1 MDFTLAHVN
10 PPFDLFMLIPSIV
23 MKYCNS
29 MSCCG
34 LLHHVIYLPR
44 LLLSAYI
51 MFNYICRCPCCP
63 FGNGWH
69 PQTMHLKRITPP
81 RKCNFVYDDHQCNRL
96 TLITV
101 DSELLWLVERISV
114 TVKCTIPL
122 NITFGNIDREID
134 GSLTKLYLPTTYSC
148 SVMLKCNVCPN
159 YSINI
164 HHVVS
169 SQ

>member
-1 MDFTLAHVN
+1 MSCKVFNLIAFTKLYLLSSIPAKDNFPCRSMDFTLAHVN

-63 FGNGWH
+63 LGNGWH

-81 RKCNFVYDDHQCNRL
+81 RKCNFVYDDQQCNRL

-101 DSELLWLVERISV
+101 DSELLWLVERITV

-122 NITFGNIDREID
+122 NRD
-134 GSLTKLYLPTTYSC
+134 P
-148 SVMLKCNVCPN
+148 
-159 YSINI
+159 
-164 HHVVS
+164 
-169 SQ
+169 